1 MTPQDLAQYR
11 AQLLQERQS
20 LLDRMAQQRDGATS
34 RIEAAV
40 AHFARTED
48 STAQVNTARDL
59 ELALTEHEAAEMQA
73 IDEAISRLEAGSYG
87 VCQDCGEHITPARLA
102 AQPIAR
108 RCTACQSAAE
118 KNAH

>member
-87 VCQDCGEHITPARLA
+87 VCQDCGEHITPARLT
-102 AQPIAR
+102 AQPSAR
-108 RCTACQSAAE
+108 RCTACQAVAE
-118 KNAH
+118 KIAH